1 MRFMHR
7 EWEEAEEV
15 EEDVKNDY
23 KEEHVKN
30 DYKEEHVDDK
40 RRKRNQE
47 VGYCSDE
54 IEEVRSE
61 PNTKYM

>member
-15 EEDVKNDY
+15 EKDVKNDH
-23 KEEHVKN
+23 KED
-30 DYKEEHVDDK
+30 DYDIK

-47 VGYCSDE
+47 VGYCS
-54 IEEVRSE
+54 EE
-61 PNTKYM
+61 

>member
-1 MRFMHR
+1 MHR

-15 EEDVKNDY
+15 EED
-23 KEEHVKN
+23 VKN

-47 VGYCSDE
+47 VGYCSEE
-54 IEEVRSE
+54 IEEIRSE
-61 PNTKYM
+61 RNTKYM

>member
-7 EWEEAEEV
+7 EWEEAKEV
-15 EEDVKNDY
+15 EEDVKNDH

-30 DYKEEHVDDK
+30 DYKEEHFDDK

-47 VGYCSDE
+47 TDIVQKNDRRNK
-54 IEEVRSE
+54 I
-61 PNTKYM
+61 